1 MSDKLSTRIVG
12 GTNFKKADESEN
24 DQSDTE
30 RISSSSHNKSKDQIS
45 MSSFLNCPKCSDADI
60 GLLNQK
66 LKGEQGL
73 LRLYY
78 CRICG
83 YSEWFF
89 SSKDDTSKFSHSSQW
104 ISNVSYDKVRHE
116 SEYTEKLFENDP
128 TIEELEK
135 KYILHLLSKYDGNK
149 SKVARILNISRS
161 TLREKIAKFKKGS

>member
-1 MSDKLSTRIVG
+1 MSDKLSTRLVG
-12 GTNFKKADESEN
+12 ETSLEKDDESEN
-24 DQSDTE
+24 DQSGTK
-30 RISSSSHNKSKDQIS
+30 RTSSSSHNEYKDQIS
-45 MSSFLNCPKCSDADI
+45 MSTLLKCPKCSDADI

-66 LKGEQGL
+66 VKGEQGL

-89 SSKDDTSKFSHSSQW
+89 SNEDNTKQFSHSSHW
-104 ISNVSYDKVRHE
+104 ISNE
-116 SEYTEKLFENDP
+116 SEDKTKQEPDYTEKLFENDP

-135 KYILHLLSKYDGNK
+135 KYILHLLSKHDGNK

-161 TLREKIAKFKKGS
+161 TLREKIAKFDI